1 MRHTRTG
8 MQRLILGLFVISG
21 CRASYVAEAPELE
34 GEDELVGVRGQVDE
48 EIDPEAA
55 LDEKFGAR
63 GELPPRPT
71 VKEVCKGKGSSRAC
85 TKKDPKPE
93 VTAAYGARRFLE
105 GMRWG
110 MSRDEVLEAL
120 KREVEEEY
128 QERQKST
135 RDPVVQDK
143 NRNWKREELDKLSLN
158 LVAFD
163 TRTQHKWGVSL
174 IQFEYADDAGETM
187 LWLRSNSNLKKF
199 YFFEGD
205 KLWKVI
211 YAYGMDS
218 WPKED
223 HKQVKEDHFMKWFGY
238 SPEDRVKQDPETLAP
253 VVRFAEWKS
262 MDNDIVR
269 AFDLTAVHGVHVV
282 ALISGDAE
290 ARIGERLPH
299 VVADGDFS
307 DVVNDVL
314 GGPAVCYDADGN
326 FIEDAQKCAA
336 LELEE

>member
-1 MRHTRTG
+1 MRNTRTG

-34 GEDELVGVRGQVDE
+34 DEDELVGARGQVDE
-48 EIDPEAA
+48 EIDTESA
-55 LDEKFGAR
+55 LDKKFGAR
-63 GELPPRPT
+63 EDLPPRPT
-71 VKEVCKGKGSSRAC
+71 VKEVCKGKGDGRKC

-120 KREVEEEY
+120 KREVEAEY
-128 QERQKST
+128 QERQKAT

-143 NRNWKREELDKLSLN
+143 NRSWKREELDKLSLN
-158 LVAFD
+158 LVSFD
-163 TRTQHKWGVSL
+163 KRTQHKWGVSL
-174 IQFEYADDAGETM
+174 IQFEYEDDTGETM

-199 YFFEGD
+199 YFFKND
-205 KLWKVI
+205 TLWKVI

-223 HKQVKEDHFMKWFGY
+223 HTKVKENHFMKWFGY
-238 SPEDRVKQDPETLAP
+238 TPNERVKQDPKTFAP
-253 VVRFAEWKS
+253 IVRFTEWKS
-262 MDNDIVR
+262 MDNDIIR
-269 AFDLTAVHGVHVV
+269 AFDLTAVHGVHIV
-282 ALISGDAE
+282 ALISGEAE

-299 VVADGDFS
+299 VMEDGDFS
-307 DVVNDVL
+307 DAVSDVL
-314 GGPAVCYDADGN
+314 GGPALCYDADGN
-326 FIEDAQKCAA
+326 FIEDAEKCAT